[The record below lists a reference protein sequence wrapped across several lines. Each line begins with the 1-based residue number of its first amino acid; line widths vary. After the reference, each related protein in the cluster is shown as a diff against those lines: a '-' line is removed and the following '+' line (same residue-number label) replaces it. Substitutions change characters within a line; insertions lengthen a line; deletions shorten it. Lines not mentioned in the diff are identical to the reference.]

1 MQEKVLEAEEVP
13 DVYPLQYRFAKQYFD
28 NIVLRKPFILDVL
41 KSVKTPTLVI
51 DLDRIKKRFLEL
63 QEALKEAKIYYA
75 VKANDHQEILALLND
90 LGSGYEVASSWE
102 LEKVLRLGVDS
113 SRIISSNPVK
123 PLDFIDYA
131 YKSGIKA
138 FSIDSYKEIDK
149 LKKVA
154 PRSRVYVRL
163 IVPNEGSDWP
173 LTNKF
178 GVDVDDALSLLE
190 YAKSQGLIPYG
201 ITFHVGSQCNN
212 LRNWFIGIK
221 KAWELWEKAIYK
233 DIKLTMLNLG
243 GGIPVNYQYES
254 LSIEDIGSY
263 IEALLQKYF
272 LIKPMEIQIEPGRGI
287 VGDAGILVSS
297 VIGKTIKH
305 INGIESYWIYLDTG
319 VFNGLAEVLGGISY
333 PMYAFGITDLIRAY
347 TVAGVSCD
355 SMDIISN
362 TTYLPELDIGDRV
375 YIMAAGAYTTV
386 YAANFNGFGIPE
398 TVFV

>member
-1 MQEKVLEAEEVP
+1 MPEKVLEAEEVP
-13 DVYPLQYRFAKQYFD
+13 DVYPVQYKFAKQYFD
-28 NIVLRKPFILDVL
+28 SIVLRKPFILDVL

-51 DLDRIKKRFLEL
+51 NLDRIKERFIEL
-63 QEALKEAKIYYA
+63 QETLKEAKIYYA

-102 LEKVLRLGVDS
+102 LEKVLRLGVDG

-149 LKKVA
+149 LKKIA

-178 GVDVDDALSLLE
+178 GVDVDTALDILE
-190 YAKSQGLIPYG
+190 YAKYQGLVPYG

-254 LSIEDIGSY
+254 LSIRDIGSY

-272 LIKPMEIQIEPGRGI
+272 LIKPMEIQIEPGRGL
-287 VGDAGILVSS
+287 VGDAGVLVSS
-297 VIGKTIKH
+297 VIGKTTKY
-305 INGIESYWIYLDTG
+305 INGEESYWIYLDTG

-333 PMYAFGITDLIRAY
+333 PMYAEQKGEIKPY
-347 TVAGVSCD
+347 TIAGVSCD

-362 TTYLPELDIGDRV
+362 FTYLPDVDVGDRI
-375 YIMAAGAYTTV
+375 YIMATGAYTTV

>member
-1 MQEKVLEAEEVP
+1 MPEKVLEAEEVP
-13 DVYPLQYRFAKQYFD
+13 DVYPLQYKFAKQYFD
-28 NIVLRKPFILDVL
+28 SIVLRKPFILDVL

-51 DLDRIKKRFLEL
+51 NLERIKERFIEL

-102 LEKVLRLGVDS
+102 LEKVLRLGVDG

-149 LKKVA
+149 LKKIA

-178 GVDVDDALSLLE
+178 GVDVDTALDILE
-190 YAKSQGLIPYG
+190 YAKYQGLVPYG

-254 LSIEDIGSY
+254 LSIRDIGSY

-272 LIKPMEIQIEPGRGI
+272 LIKPMEIQIEPGRGL
-287 VGDAGILVSS
+287 VGDAGVLVSS
-297 VIGKTIKH
+297 VIGKTTKY
-305 INGIESYWIYLDTG
+305 INGEESYWIYLDTG

-333 PMYAFGITDLIRAY
+333 PMYAEQKGEIKPY
-347 TVAGVSCD
+347 TIAGVSCD

-362 TTYLPELDIGDRV
+362 FTYLPDVDVGDRI
-375 YIMAAGAYTTV
+375 YIMATGAYTTV

>member
-1 MQEKVLEAEEVP
+1 MPEKVLEAEEVP
-13 DVYPLQYRFAKQYFD
+13 DVYPSQYKFAKQYFD
-28 NIVLRKPFILDVL
+28 SIVLRKPFILDVL

-51 DLDRIKKRFLEL
+51 NLDRIKERFIEL

-102 LEKVLRLGVDS
+102 LEKVLRLGVDG

-149 LKKVA
+149 LKKIA

-178 GVDVDDALSLLE
+178 GVDVDTALDILE
-190 YAKSQGLIPYG
+190 YAKYQGLVPYG

-254 LSIEDIGSY
+254 LSIRDIGSY

-272 LIKPMEIQIEPGRGI
+272 LIKPMEIQIEPGRGL
-287 VGDAGILVSS
+287 VGDAGVLVSS
-297 VIGKTIKH
+297 VIGKTTKY
-305 INGIESYWIYLDTG
+305 INGEESYWIYLDTG

-333 PMYAFGITDLIRAY
+333 PMYAEQKGEIKPY
-347 TVAGVSCD
+347 TIAGVSCD

-362 TTYLPELDIGDRV
+362 FTYLPDVDVGDRI
-375 YIMAAGAYTTV
+375 YIMATGAYTTV

>member
-1 MQEKVLEAEEVP
+1 MPEKVLEAEEVP
-13 DVYPLQYRFAKQYFD
+13 DVYPLQYKFAKQYFD
-28 NIVLRKPFILDVL
+28 SIVLRKPFILDVL

-51 DLDRIKKRFLEL
+51 NLDRIKERFIEL

-102 LEKVLRLGVDS
+102 LEKVLRLGVDG

-149 LKKVA
+149 LKKIA

-178 GVDVDDALSLLE
+178 GVDVDTALDILE
-190 YAKSQGLIPYG
+190 YAKYQGLVPYG

-254 LSIEDIGSY
+254 LSIRDIGSY

-272 LIKPMEIQIEPGRGI
+272 LIKPMEIQIEPGRGL
-287 VGDAGILVSS
+287 VGDAGVLVSS
-297 VIGKTIKH
+297 VIGKTTKY
-305 INGIESYWIYLDTG
+305 INGEESYWIYLDTG

-333 PMYAFGITDLIRAY
+333 PMYAEQKGEIKPY
-347 TVAGVSCD
+347 TIAGVSCD

-362 TTYLPELDIGDRV
+362 FTYLPDVDVGDRI
-375 YIMAAGAYTTV
+375 YIMATGAYTTV

>member
-1 MQEKVLEAEEVP
+1 MPEKVLEAEEVP
-13 DVYPLQYRFAKQYFD
+13 DVYPLQYKFAKQYFD
-28 NIVLRKPFILDVL
+28 SIVLRKPFILDVL

-51 DLDRIKKRFLEL
+51 NLDRIKERFIEL

-102 LEKVLRLGVDS
+102 LEKVLRLGVDG

-149 LKKVA
+149 LKKIA

-178 GVDVDDALSLLE
+178 GVDVDTALDILE
-190 YAKSQGLIPYG
+190 YAKYQGLVPYG

-212 LRNWFIGIK
+212 LKNWFIGIK

-254 LSIEDIGSY
+254 LSIRDIGSY

-272 LIKPMEIQIEPGRGI
+272 LIKPMEIQIEPGRGL
-287 VGDAGILVSS
+287 VGDAGVLVSS
-297 VIGKTIKH
+297 VIGKTTKY
-305 INGIESYWIYLDTG
+305 INGEESYWIYLDTG

-333 PMYAFGITDLIRAY
+333 PMYAEQKGEIKPY
-347 TVAGVSCD
+347 TIAGVSCD

-362 TTYLPELDIGDRV
+362 FTYLPDVDVGDRI
-375 YIMAAGAYTTV
+375 YIMATGAYTTV

>member
-1 MQEKVLEAEEVP
+1 MPEKVLEAEEVP
-13 DVYPLQYRFAKQYFD
+13 DVYPVQYKFAKQYFD
-28 NIVLRKPFILDVL
+28 SIVLRKPFILDVL

-51 DLDRIKKRFLEL
+51 NLDRIKERFIEL
-63 QEALKEAKIYYA
+63 QGALKEAKIYYA

-102 LEKVLRLGVDS
+102 LEKVLRLGVDG

-149 LKKVA
+149 LKKIA

-178 GVDVDDALSLLE
+178 GVDVDTALDILE
-190 YAKSQGLIPYG
+190 YAKYQGLVPYG

-254 LSIEDIGSY
+254 LSIRDIGSY

-272 LIKPMEIQIEPGRGI
+272 LIKPMEIQIEPGRGL
-287 VGDAGILVSS
+287 VGDAGVLVSS
-297 VIGKTIKH
+297 VIGKTTKY
-305 INGIESYWIYLDTG
+305 INGEESYWIYLDTG

-333 PMYAFGITDLIRAY
+333 PMYAEQKGEIKPY
-347 TVAGVSCD
+347 TIAGVSCD

-362 TTYLPELDIGDRV
+362 FTYLPDVDVGDRI
-375 YIMAAGAYTTV
+375 YIMATGAYTTV

>member
-1 MQEKVLEAEEVP
+1 MPEKVLEAEEVP
-13 DVYPLQYRFAKQYFD
+13 DVYPLQYKFAKQYFD
-28 NIVLRKPFILDVL
+28 SIVLRKPFILDVL
-41 KSVKTPTLVI
+41 KNVKTPTLVI
-51 DLDRIKKRFLEL
+51 NLDRIKERFIEL

-102 LEKVLRLGVDS
+102 LEKVLRLGVDG

-149 LKKVA
+149 LKKIA
-154 PRSRVYVRL
+154 PRSRVYIRL

-178 GVDVDDALSLLE
+178 GVDVDTALDILE
-190 YAKSQGLIPYG
+190 YAKYQGFVPYG

-254 LSIEDIGSY
+254 LSIRDIGSY

-272 LIKPMEIQIEPGRGI
+272 LIKPMEVQIEPGRGL
-287 VGDAGILVSS
+287 VGDAGVLVSS
-297 VIGKTIKH
+297 VIGKTTKY
-305 INGIESYWIYLDTG
+305 INGEESYWIYLDTG

-333 PMYAFGITDLIRAY
+333 PMYAEQKGEIKPIHHSW
-347 TVAGVSCD
+347 VSCD

-362 TTYLPELDIGDRV
+362 FTYLPEVDIGDRV
-375 YIMAAGAYTTV
+375 YIMATGAYTTV

>member
-1 MQEKVLEAEEVP
+1 MQEKLLEAEEVP
-13 DVYPLQYRFAKQYFD
+13 DVYPLQYRFAKEYFHT
-28 NIVLRKPFILDVL
+28 ITSRKPFILDVA
-41 KSVKTPTLVI
+41 KSVKTPTLII
-51 DLDRIKKRFLEL
+51 DLDRIKERFLEL
-63 QEALKEAKIYYA
+63 QRALEDVRIYYA
-75 VKANDHQEILALLND
+75 VKANDHQEILALLNS

-102 LEKVLRLGVDS
+102 LEKVLSLGVDG

-131 YKSGIKA
+131 YKSGIRA

-149 LKKVA
+149 LKKIA

-178 GVDVDDALSLLE
+178 GVDVDDALGLLE
-190 YAKSQGLIPYG
+190 YAKSQGLVPYG

-233 DIKLTMLNLG
+233 GIKLTMLNLG
-243 GGIPVNYQYES
+243 GGIPINYQYES

-272 LIKPMEIQIEPGRGI
+272 IIKPMELQIEPGRGI

-297 VIGKTIKH
+297 VIGKTTKH
-305 INGIESYWIYLDTG
+305 INNEESHWIYLDTG

-333 PMYAFGITDLIRAY
+333 PMYALTKSDIKPY

-362 TTYLPELDIGDRV
+362 TTYLPEVDVGDRI

>member
-1 MQEKVLEAEEVP
+1 MPEKVLEAEEVP
-13 DVYPLQYRFAKQYFD
+13 DVYPLQYKFAKQYFD
-28 NIVLRKPFILDVL
+28 SIVLRKPFILDVL

-51 DLDRIKKRFLEL
+51 NLERIKERFIEL

-102 LEKVLRLGVDS
+102 LEKVLRLGVDG

-149 LKKVA
+149 LKKIA

-178 GVDVDDALSLLE
+178 GVDVDTALDILE
-190 YAKSQGLIPYG
+190 YAKYQGLVPYG

-212 LRNWFIGIK
+212 LKNWFIGIK

-254 LSIEDIGSY
+254 LSIRDIGSY

-272 LIKPMEIQIEPGRGI
+272 LIKPMEIQIEPGRGL
-287 VGDAGILVSS
+287 VGDAGVLVSS
-297 VIGKTIKH
+297 VIGKTTKY
-305 INGIESYWIYLDTG
+305 INGEESYWIYLDTG

-333 PMYAFGITDLIRAY
+333 PMYAEQKGEIKPY
-347 TVAGVSCD
+347 TIAGVSCD

-362 TTYLPELDIGDRV
+362 FTYLPDVDVGDRI
-375 YIMAAGAYTTV
+375 YIMATGAYTTV

>member
-1 MQEKVLEAEEVP
+1 MPEKVLEAEEVP
-13 DVYPLQYRFAKQYFD
+13 DVYPVQYKFAKQYFD
-28 NIVLRKPFILDVL
+28 SIVLRKPFILEVL

-51 DLDRIKKRFLEL
+51 NLDRIKERFIEL

-102 LEKVLRLGVDS
+102 LEKVLRLGVDG

-149 LKKVA
+149 LKKIA

-178 GVDVDDALSLLE
+178 GVDVDTALDILE
-190 YAKSQGLIPYG
+190 YAKYQGLVPYG

-254 LSIEDIGSY
+254 LSIRDIGSY

-272 LIKPMEIQIEPGRGI
+272 LIKPMEIQIEPGRGL
-287 VGDAGILVSS
+287 VGDAGVLVSS
-297 VIGKTIKH
+297 VIGKTTKY
-305 INGIESYWIYLDTG
+305 INGEESYWIYLDTG

-333 PMYAFGITDLIRAY
+333 PMYAEQKGEIKPY
-347 TVAGVSCD
+347 TIAGVSCD

-362 TTYLPELDIGDRV
+362 FTYLPDVDVGDRI
-375 YIMAAGAYTTV
+375 YIMATGAYTTV

>member
-1 MQEKVLEAEEVP
+1 MPEKVLEAEEVP
-13 DVYPLQYRFAKQYFD
+13 DVYPVQYKFAKQYFD
-28 NIVLRKPFILDVL
+28 SIVLRKPFILDVL

-51 DLDRIKKRFLEL
+51 NLDRIKERFIEL
-63 QEALKEAKIYYA
+63 QETLKEAKIYYA

-102 LEKVLRLGVDS
+102 LEKVLRLGVDG

-149 LKKVA
+149 LKKIA

-178 GVDVDDALSLLE
+178 GVDVDTALDILE
-190 YAKSQGLIPYG
+190 YAKYQGLVPYG

-254 LSIEDIGSY
+254 LSIRDIGSY

-272 LIKPMEIQIEPGRGI
+272 LIKPMEIQIEPGRGL
-287 VGDAGILVSS
+287 VGDAGVLVSS
-297 VIGKTIKH
+297 VIGKTTKY
-305 INGIESYWIYLDTG
+305 INGEESYWIYLDTG
-319 VFNGLAEVLGGISY
+319 VFNGLTEVLGGISY
-333 PMYAFGITDLIRAY
+333 PMYAEQKGEIKPY
-347 TVAGVSCD
+347 TIAGVSCD

-362 TTYLPELDIGDRV
+362 FTYLPDVDVGDRI
-375 YIMAAGAYTTV
+375 YIMATGAYTTV

>member
-1 MQEKVLEAEEVP
+1 MPEKVLEAEEVP
-13 DVYPLQYRFAKQYFD
+13 DVYPLQYKFAKQYFD
-28 NIVLRKPFILDVL
+28 SIVLRKPFILDVL

-51 DLDRIKKRFLEL
+51 NLDRIKERFIEL

-102 LEKVLRLGVDS
+102 LEKVLRLGVDG

-149 LKKVA
+149 LKKIA

-178 GVDVDDALSLLE
+178 GVDVDTALDILE
-190 YAKSQGLIPYG
+190 YAKYQGLVPYG

-254 LSIEDIGSY
+254 LSIRDIGTY

-272 LIKPMEIQIEPGRGI
+272 LIKPMEIQIEPGRGL
-287 VGDAGILVSS
+287 VGDAGVLVSS
-297 VIGKTIKH
+297 VIGKTTKY
-305 INGIESYWIYLDTG
+305 INGEESYWIYLDTG

-333 PMYAFGITDLIRAY
+333 PMYAEQKGEIKPY
-347 TVAGVSCD
+347 TIAGVSCD

-362 TTYLPELDIGDRV
+362 FTYLPDVDVGDRI
-375 YIMAAGAYTTV
+375 YIMATGAYTTV

>member
-1 MQEKVLEAEEVP
+1 MPEKVLEAEEVP
-13 DVYPLQYRFAKQYFD
+13 DVYPLQYKFAKQYFD
-28 NIVLRKPFILDVL
+28 SIVLRKPFILDVL

-51 DLDRIKKRFLEL
+51 NLDRIKERFIEL

-90 LGSGYEVASSWE
+90 LGSGYEVASSYE

-149 LKKVA
+149 LKKIA

-178 GVDVDDALSLLE
+178 GVDVDTALDILE
-190 YAKSQGLIPYG
+190 YAKYQGLIPYG

-221 KAWELWEKAIYK
+221 KAWELWEKAIYRG
-233 DIKLTMLNLG
+233 IKLTMLNLG

-254 LSIEDIGSY
+254 LSIRDIGSY

-272 LIKPMEIQIEPGRGI
+272 LIKPMEIQIEPGRGV
-287 VGDAGILVSS
+287 VGDAGVLVSS
-297 VIGKTIKH
+297 VIGKTTKY
-305 INGIESYWIYLDTG
+305 INGEESYWIYLDTG

-333 PMYAFGITDLIRAY
+333 PMYAEQKGEIKPY
-347 TVAGVSCD
+347 TIAGVSCD

-362 TTYLPELDIGDRV
+362 FTYLPDVDVGDRI
-375 YIMAAGAYTTV
+375 YIMATGAYTTV

>member
-1 MQEKVLEAEEVP
+1 MPEKVLEAEEVP
-13 DVYPLQYRFAKQYFD
+13 DVYPLQYKFAKQYFD
-28 NIVLRKPFILDVL
+28 SIVLRKPFILDVL

-51 DLDRIKKRFLEL
+51 NLERIKERFIEL

-102 LEKVLRLGVDS
+102 LEKVLRLGVDG

-149 LKKVA
+149 LKKIA

-178 GVDVDDALSLLE
+178 GVDVDTALDILE
-190 YAKSQGLIPYG
+190 YAKYQGLVPYG

-254 LSIEDIGSY
+254 LSIRDIGYLHRGAFAKVFSY
-263 IEALLQKYF
+263 KAYGNTNRTRKRACRRC
-272 LIKPMEIQIEPGRGI
+272 GR
-287 VGDAGILVSS
+287 VG
-297 VIGKTIKH
+297 
-305 INGIESYWIYLDTG
+305 
-319 VFNGLAEVLGGISY
+319 
-333 PMYAFGITDLIRAY
+333 
-347 TVAGVSCD
+347 
-355 SMDIISN
+355 
-362 TTYLPELDIGDRV
+362 
-375 YIMAAGAYTTV
+375 
-386 YAANFNGFGIPE
+386 
-398 TVFV
+398 

>member
-1 MQEKVLEAEEVP
+1 MPEKVLEAEEVP
-13 DVYPLQYRFAKQYFD
+13 YVYPVQYKFAKQYFD
-28 NIVLRKPFILDVL
+28 SIVLRKPFILDVL

-51 DLDRIKKRFLEL
+51 NLERIKERFIEL

-102 LEKVLRLGVDS
+102 LEKVLRLGVDG

-149 LKKVA
+149 LKKIA

-178 GVDVDDALSLLE
+178 GVDVDTALDILE
-190 YAKSQGLIPYG
+190 YAKYQGLVPYG

-254 LSIEDIGSY
+254 LSIRDIGSY

-272 LIKPMEIQIEPGRGI
+272 LIKPMEIQIEPGRGL
-287 VGDAGILVSS
+287 VGDAGVLVSS
-297 VIGKTIKH
+297 VIGKTTKY
-305 INGIESYWIYLDTG
+305 INGEESYWIYLDTG

-333 PMYAFGITDLIRAY
+333 PMYAEQKGEIKPY
-347 TVAGVSCD
+347 TIAGVSCD

-362 TTYLPELDIGDRV
+362 FTYLPDVDVGDRI
-375 YIMAAGAYTTV
+375 YIMATGAYTTV

>member
-1 MQEKVLEAEEVP
+1 MPEKVLEAEEVP
-13 DVYPLQYRFAKQYFD
+13 DVYPVQYKFAKQYFD
-28 NIVLRKPFILDVL
+28 SIVLRKPFILDVL

-51 DLDRIKKRFLEL
+51 NLDRIKERFIEL
-63 QEALKEAKIYYA
+63 QGALKEAKIYYA

-102 LEKVLRLGVDS
+102 LEKVLRLGVDG

-149 LKKVA
+149 LKKIA

-178 GVDVDDALSLLE
+178 GVDVDTALDILE
-190 YAKSQGLIPYG
+190 YAKYQGLVPYG

-254 LSIEDIGSY
+254 LSIRDIGSY

-272 LIKPMEIQIEPGRGI
+272 LIKPMEIQIEPGRGL
-287 VGDAGILVSS
+287 VGDAGVLVSS
-297 VIGKTIKH
+297 VIGKTTKY
-305 INGIESYWIYLDTG
+305 INGEESYWIYLDTG

-333 PMYAFGITDLIRAY
+333 PMYAEQKGEIKPY
-347 TVAGVSCD
+347 TIAGVSCD

-362 TTYLPELDIGDRV
+362 FTYLPDVDVGDRI
-375 YIMAAGAYTTV
+375 YIMATGAYTTV

-398 TVFV
+398 TVFI